1 MHNKEEKCEE
11 TTVRN
16 VPYMKANK
24 KQQETLQKETPIK
37 GRQKKNGAK
46 IKSKQVSQYSIWFG
60 ALQLAG
66 ACYDFVIL
74 IHPSIFCTWM
84 MFTFYPPL

>member
-37 GRQKKNGAK
+37 ARQKKMVRRLNQNRCHNTVFGL
-46 IKSKQVSQYSIWFG
+46 VHYSWLVP
-60 ALQLAG
+60 AM
-66 ACYDFVIL
+66 IL
-74 IHPSIFCTWM
+74 
-84 MFTFYPPL
+84 